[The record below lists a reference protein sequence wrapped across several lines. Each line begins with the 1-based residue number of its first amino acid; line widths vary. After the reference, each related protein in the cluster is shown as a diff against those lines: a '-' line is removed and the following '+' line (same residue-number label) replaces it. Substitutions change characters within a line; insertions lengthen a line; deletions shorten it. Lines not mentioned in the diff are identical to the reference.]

1 MAYIKFDI
9 TGDTIDNGKRL
20 SASISRLRSDIANTS
35 MYELNIILHALAL
48 MDTVRQI
55 LSCYGAGYWR
65 GDKPWLGSDVWKG

>member
-48 MDTVRQI
+48 MDTVR
-55 LSCYGAGYWR
+55 
-65 GDKPWLGSDVWKG
+65 